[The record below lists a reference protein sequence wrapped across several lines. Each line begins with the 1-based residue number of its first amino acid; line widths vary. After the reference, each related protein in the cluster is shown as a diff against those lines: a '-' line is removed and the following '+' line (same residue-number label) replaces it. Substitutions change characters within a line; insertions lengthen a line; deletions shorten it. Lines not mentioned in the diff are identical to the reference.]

1 MVVAVTGTV
10 YLLAPA
16 LPLPLSGCSVDGTVC
31 RPARPSGHSP
41 GERAG
46 GEVPNQQRR
55 AVLGTVREE
64 RVLAAGDEEPATKS
78 RASSLLTVQDERLGR
93 RCERNGPEGVESS
106 TVDRQHVQA
115 TENQRSGG
123 RHRTQ

>member
-64 RVLAAGDEEPATKS
+64 RVPAVGDEEPATRS
-78 RASSLLTVQDERLGR
+78 RASLSHLYRKRERTGR
-93 RCERNGPEGVESS
+93 GCEARS
-106 TVDRQHVQA
+106 TVNNLQA
-115 TENQRSGG
+115 IGDQRSGG